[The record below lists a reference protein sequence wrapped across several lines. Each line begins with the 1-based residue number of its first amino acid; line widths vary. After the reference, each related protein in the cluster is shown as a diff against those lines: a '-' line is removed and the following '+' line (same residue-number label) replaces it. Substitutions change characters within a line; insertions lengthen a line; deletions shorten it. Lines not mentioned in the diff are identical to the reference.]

1 MQTRIER
8 SSVGLRSE
16 RGPILLSVMLATGL
30 VAIDSTILAT
40 AVPSVVEDL
49 GGFSQFPWL
58 FSIYLLA
65 QAVTV
70 PLYGKFADLVGRK
83 PMMMLGISIFLV
95 ASILCGFA
103 WSMVSLIV
111 FRALQGLGAGA
122 VLPIGQTI
130 IGDVYSVAER
140 AKVTGYVA
148 GVWAAS
154 SVIGP
159 TLGGVFSDY
168 ISWRWIFFV
177 NIPIAIAAMLVL
189 HRSFHESVER
199 KRHRIDYAGAALL
212 AVGGS
217 LLILG
222 LLEGGVAWAWDSPA
236 SLTVLSVATVLLV
249 VFGYVES
256 RAAEP
261 ILPLWVFRSR
271 VLVGA
276 NATALCVGVIL
287 IGLTSY
293 VPLYAQAV
301 LGHGAVVAG
310 FAVAALTLGWP
321 IAASLSGRVYLR
333 VGFRDCA
340 LFGTVFAILGS
351 AVLLSVGPDSS
362 VWRIAFACWVIGIGM
377 GFIASPALIAA
388 QQAADWQTRGVVT
401 GTNMFARSVGSAVG
415 VAVFGAIANAAV
427 TTRVGDNHEDLEHL
441 PVGVLAPAIHD
452 VYLASAVFAIVVV
465 LTVLVMPRRQELA
478 AASGTG
484 PGRRARSAAGCRRGG
499 RGRPAP
505 RRRRART

>member
-1 MQTRIER
+1 VTDTKIDR

-16 RGPILLSVMLATGL
+16 RGPILLSVMLATAL

-40 AVPSVVEDL
+40 AVPSVVADL

-65 QAVTV
+65 QAVSV
-70 PLYGKFADLVGRK
+70 PLYGKFADIVGRK
-83 PMMMLGISIFLV
+83 PMMLLGISIFLV

-103 WSMVSLIV
+103 WSMVALIV
-111 FRALQGLGAGA
+111 FRGLQGLGAGA

-140 AKVTGYVA
+140 AKITGYVA

-159 TLGGVFSDY
+159 TLGGIFSDY

-189 HRSFHESVER
+189 QRSFHETVER
-199 KRHRIDYAGAALL
+199 RRHRIDYAGAALL
-212 AVGGS
+212 AVGAS

-222 LLEGGVAWAWDSPA
+222 LLEGGVAWAWDSGSSIA
-236 SLTVLSVATVLLV
+236 VLSSAAVLLV
-249 VFGYVES
+249 AFGVVEA

-261 ILPLWVFRSR
+261 ILPLWVFRRR
-271 VLVGA
+271 VLLGA
-276 NATALCVGVIL
+276 NSTSLCVGVIL

-293 VPLYAQAV
+293 VPLYAQGV

-321 IAASLSGRVYLR
+321 IAAALSGRFYLR
-333 VGFRDCA
+333 IGFRDTA
-340 LFGTVFAILGS
+340 LFGTLFAIAGS
-351 AVLLSVGPDSS
+351 AILLSVGPDSS
-362 VWRIAFACWVIGIGM
+362 VWRIALACWVIGLGM
-377 GFIASPALIAA
+377 GFIASPVLIAA
-388 QQAADWQTRGVVT
+388 QQSADWQTRGVVT
-401 GTNMFARSVGSAVG
+401 GTTMFARSVGSAVG

-427 TTRVGDNHEDLEHL
+427 VSRIGDGHEDLENL
-441 PVGVLAPAIHD
+441 RASVLAPAIHD
-452 VYLASAVFAIVVV
+452 VFLAAAVFSVLVV
-465 LTVLVMPRRQELA
+465 LTVLIIPRRID
-478 AASGTG
+478 TG
-484 PGRRARSAAGCRRGG
+484 S
-499 RGRPAP
+499 
-505 RRRRART
+505 

>member
-1 MQTRIER
+1 VRRGGTTGDNPRLRPDVTDTGIER
-8 SSVGLRSE
+8 SAVGLRSE

-40 AVPSVVEDL
+40 AVPSVVEGL

-70 PLYGKFADLVGRK
+70 PLYSKFADQVGRK

-122 VLPIGQTI
+122 VLPMGQTI

-140 AKVTGYVA
+140 ARVTGYVA

-168 ISWRWIFFV
+168 VSWRWIFFV
-177 NIPIAIAAMLVL
+177 NIPVAIAAMLVL

-199 KRHRIDYAGAALL
+199 KRHRIDYTGAVLL
-212 AVGGS
+212 AVGAS

-236 SLTVLSVATVLLV
+236 SIAVLSVSVVLLLA
-249 VFGYVES
+249 FGYVES

-261 ILPLWVFRSR
+261 ILPLWVFRR
-271 VLVGA
+271 RMLNGA
-276 NATALCVGVIL
+276 NATSLCVGVIL

-293 VPLYAQAV
+293 VPLYAQGV

-340 LFGTVFAILGS
+340 LFGSLFAIAGS
-351 AVLLSVGPDSS
+351 AILLTVTPDSS
-362 VWRIAFACWVIGIGM
+362 VWRLAFACWVIGLGM
-377 GFIASPALIAA
+377 GFIASPVLIAA
-388 QQAADWQTRGVVT
+388 QSSADWQTRGLVT
-401 GTNMFARSVGSAVG
+401 GTNLFARSVGSAVG

-427 TTRVGDNHEDLEHL
+427 SREVAGGHDLEHL
-441 PVGVLAPAIHD
+441 PTTVLASAIHD
-452 VYLASAVFAIVVV
+452 VYLASAVAAVVIV
-465 LTVLVMPRRQELA
+465 LTVLVIPRRLPTTQ
-478 AASGTG
+478 T
-484 PGRRARSAAGCRRGG
+484 
-499 RGRPAP
+499 
-505 RRRRART
+505 T

>member
-1 MQTRIER
+1 MPRFGDVVADGTQTRIAR
-8 SSVGLRSE
+8 SSIGLRSE

-30 VAIDSTILAT
+30 VAIDATILAT
-40 AVPSVVEDL
+40 AVPSVVRDL

-65 QAVTV
+65 QAVSV

-83 PMMMLGISIFLV
+83 PMMLLGVAIFLA
-95 ASILCGFA
+95 ASVLCGLA

-140 AKVTGYVA
+140 AKVTAYVA

-154 SVIGP
+154 SVVGP

-177 NIPIAIAAMLVL
+177 NIPIAVAAMVVL
-189 HRSFHESVER
+189 QRSFEETVQRARHE
-199 KRHRIDYAGAALL
+199 IDYAGAGLL

-222 LLEGGVAWAWDSPA
+222 LLEGGVAWTWDSA
-236 SLTVLSVATVLLV
+236 TSIGVLSVAVLMLV

-261 ILPLWVFRSR
+261 ILPLWVFRRR

-276 NATALCVGVIL
+276 NATSLCVGVIL

-293 VPLYAQAV
+293 VPLYAQGV
-301 LGHGAVVAG
+301 LGTGAVVAG

-321 IAASLSGRVYLR
+321 LAASLSGQLYLR
-333 VGFRDCA
+333 VGFRDTA
-340 LFGTVFAILGS
+340 LFGTIFAIAGS
-351 AVLLSVGPDSS
+351 GVLLSVGPDSS
-362 VWRIAFACWVIGIGM
+362 VWRIAFACWVIGLGM
-377 GFIASPALIAA
+377 GFIASPVLIAA
-388 QQAADWQTRGVVT
+388 QSAADWQTRGVVT
-401 GTNMFARSVGSAVG
+401 GTNLFARSVGSAVG
-415 VAVFGAIANAAV
+415 VAVFGAIANSAV
-427 TTRVGDNHEDLEHL
+427 ARRTDGVGENLEHL
-441 PVGVLAPAIHD
+441 PAGVLAAAIHD
-452 VYLASAVFAIVVV
+452 VYLASAVAAVVVV
-465 LTVLVMPRRQELA
+465 LTVLVMPRRVATTQTA
-478 AASGTG
+478 
-484 PGRRARSAAGCRRGG
+484 
-499 RGRPAP
+499 
-505 RRRRART
+505 